1 MRFFGKSTYF
11 PRILN
16 IFATTKKW
24 KNKSFMR
31 TISYFTL
38 LVTVFILSSCASL
51 SRYPGVGRIRRYTI
65 SSAQVPASFDGFRIA
80 FASDFHLESKYK
92 ERHLLNT
99 VRALQDEQPDLLL
112 LGGDYQEGCQY
123 VEPLFT
129 ALGEVNPPYGTY
141 AVLGNNDYERCTDE
155 IRRAMSSN
163 GISLLEHKLDTL
175 TRNGEHLILA
185 GVANGFDLKR
195 YATSPTSRL
204 REEDY
209 VIMIT
214 HTPDYTE
221 DVDITHTDL
230 ALAGHTHGGQ
240 ITLFGWVVPKIGSKY
255 GRRFLTGLNYNSR
268 GVPVITSN
276 GLGTSRKNIRTG
288 ARSDVVI
295 VTLKRNDKAAK

>member
-1 MRFFGKSTYF
+1 M
-11 PRILN
+11 LC
-16 IFATTKKW
+16 IFVATKWW
-24 KNKSFMR
+24 KNESNMR
-31 TISYFTL
+31 KIGFFTL
-38 LVTVFILSSCASL
+38 LATVFILSSCASL

-65 SSAQVPASFDGFRIA
+65 SSPQVPVAFDGFRIA

-99 VRALQDEQPDLLL
+99 VRALHDEQPDLLL

-123 VEPLFT
+123 VEPLFK
-129 ALGEVNPPYGTY
+129 AIGEVNPPYGTY

-155 IRRAMSSN
+155 IRRAMQAN
-163 GISLLEHKLDTL
+163 GIRLLEHELDTL
-175 TRNGEHLILA
+175 SREGDRLILA

-195 YATSPTSRL
+195 YATSPTASL

-209 VIMIT
+209 VILIT

-221 DVDITHTDL
+221 DVDITPTDL

-240 ITLFGWVVPKIGSKY
+240 VTFLGWIVPETGAKY
-255 GRRFLTGLNYNSR
+255 GRRFLTGLNHNSR
-268 GVPVITSN
+268 GIPVITSN

-288 ARSDVVI
+288 ARSDVIV
-295 VTLKRNDKAAK
+295 VTLKRDTAH

>member
-1 MRFFGKSTYF
+1 MKKIYFF
-11 PRILN
+11 P
-16 IFATTKKW
+16 
-24 KNKSFMR
+24 
-31 TISYFTL
+31 L
-38 LVTVFILSSCASL
+38 LTAFFILSSCASL

-65 SSAQVPASFDGFRIA
+65 SNSQVPASFDGFRIA

-123 VEPLFT
+123 VEPLFN
-129 ALGEVNPPYGTY
+129 ALGKVAPPFGTY

-155 IRRAMSSN
+155 IRRAMEAN
-163 GISLLEHKLDTL
+163 DIRLLEHELDTL
-175 TRNGEHLILA
+175 TRNGERLILA

-195 YATSPTSRL
+195 YATSPTEPL
-204 REEDY
+204 KEEDY
-209 VIMIT
+209 VVMIT
-214 HTPDYTE
+214 HSPDYTE
-221 DVDITHTDL
+221 DADITNTDL

-255 GRRFLTGLNYNSR
+255 GRRFLTGLNHNTQ
-268 GVPVITSN
+268 GIPVITSN

-295 VTLKRNDKAAK
+295 VTLKRTTAND

>member
-1 MRFFGKSTYF
+1 MKQKMRK
-11 PRILN
+11 IHL
-16 IFATTKKW
+16 
-24 KNKSFMR
+24 
-31 TISYFTL
+31 FTL
-38 LVTVFILSSCASL
+38 LTVLLTLSSCASL

-65 SSAQVPASFDGFRIA
+65 SNSQVPVAFDGFCIA

-92 ERHLLNT
+92 QRHLLNT
-99 VRALQDEQPDLLL
+99 VRALQDEYPDVLL

-123 VEPLFT
+123 VEPLFS
-129 ALGEVNPPYGTY
+129 ALGEVKPPFGTY

-155 IRRAMSSN
+155 IRQSMKTN
-163 GISLLEHKLDTL
+163 GIHLLEHTLDTL
-175 TRNGEHLILA
+175 SRNGEHIILA

-195 YATSPTSRL
+195 YPTSPTAQL

-209 VIMIT
+209 VVMIT

-221 DVDITHTDL
+221 DADIAHTDL

-240 ITLFGWVVPKIGSKY
+240 VTLFGWIVPETGSKY
-255 GRRFLTGLNYNSR
+255 GRRFLSGLNHNSQ
-268 GVPVITSN
+268 GIPVITSN

-295 VTLKRNDKAAK
+295 VTLKRGTTTHQQQ